1 MSLPFSQACEN
12 NKDPILA
19 VLKSAFATSSRVLEV
34 GSGTGQHAVY
44 FSRNLPQLSWQ
55 TSDLEIN
62 HPGINQW
69 IDAEPS
75 DNLHRPVIFDLS
87 NPEWPGKFDGIY
99 SANTAH
105 IVSWP
110 LVKNLFREVGQHL
123 PTDGVFALYGPFN
136 YGGQYTSESNAAFD
150 QMLRERD
157 PESGIR
163 DFEKIEA
170 LAHECGL
177 TLKEDC
183 AMPANNRL
191 LLWSKT

>member
-19 VLKSAFATSSRVLEV
+19 ILKSAFAKSSRILEV

-44 FSRNLPQLSWQ
+44 FAPNLPHVIWQ

-62 HPGINQW
+62 HAGINQW

-75 DNLHRPVIFDLS
+75 DNLQRPVVFDLS
-87 NPEWPGKFDGIY
+87 NPQWPGGFDGVY

-110 LVKNLFREVGQHL
+110 LVQNLFREVGKHL
-123 PTDGVFALYGPFN
+123 PQGGIFALYGPFN
-136 YGGQYTSESNAAFD
+136 YGGKYTSDSNAAFD

-157 PESGIR
+157 PASGIR
-163 DFEKIEA
+163 DFENVEA
-170 LAHECGL
+170 LANECGL

>member
-19 VLKSAFATSSRVLEV
+19 ILKSAFAKSSRILEV

-44 FSRNLPQLSWQ
+44 FAPNLPHVIWQ

-62 HPGINQW
+62 HAGINQW
-69 IDAEPS
+69 INAEPS
-75 DNLHRPVIFDLS
+75 DNLHRPVVFDLS
-87 NPEWPGKFDGIY
+87 NPQWPGKFNGVY

-110 LVKNLFREVGQHL
+110 LVQNLFHEVGQHL
-123 PTDGVFALYGPFN
+123 PQGGVFALYGPFN
-136 YGGQYTSESNAAFD
+136 YGGKYTSDSNAAFD

-157 PESGIR
+157 PASGIR

-170 LAHECGL
+170 LANENGL

-191 LLWSKT
+191 LLWSKL